1 MELRLVKKILMF
13 PLNIFI
19 YAGKGVKYT
28 FGSLFGKKK
37 KTQQSI
43 NKLEG
48 ENLEKELQRV
58 KEESDEFK
66 RKANENNINVN
77 SIEKPK
83 KLTQF

>member
-1 MELRLVKKILMF
+1 MF

-66 RKANENNINVN
+66 RKANENNKMVIELKSQKNLLN
-77 SIEKPK
+77 LSI
-83 KLTQF
+83 